1 MKKQLKE
8 QIEQLQ
14 KKVALIEKLEQI
26 GLPKSITEVNLDL
39 LNCESKY
46 TMGEVFTL
54 SFKKDVLLKKDNR
67 KEYTGRGARYNRNI
81 RYGEIVVDIST
92 KKDLNLL
99 LTNLESC
106 QNSHYTKTYMDAYK
120 TISEII
126 KKYSTKDEII
136 HIHVHGGK

>member
-26 GLPKSITEVNLDL
+26 GLPKYITEVNLDL

-54 SFKKDVLLKKDNR
+54 QFKKEILLKKDNR
-67 KEYTGRGARYNRNI
+67 EVYTGRGAKYNRNI
-81 RYGEIVVDIST
+81 RYGEIVIDIAT

-99 LTNLESC
+99 LTNLKIC
-106 QNSHYTKTYMDAYK
+106 HYTHIQKTYMDSYK
-120 TISEII
+120 IISEII
-126 KKYSTKDEII
+126 KKYSTKDEITHIYI
-136 HIHVHGGK
+136 HGNK